1 MHIMYHNVQQCNTLY
16 NDYADD
22 DEDDDIVMLTS
33 NERNQQEQDDLEFAR
48 RLQVC
53 MATWLF
59 KLCMLV

>member
-1 MHIMYHNVQQCNTLY
+1 MPYIVY
-16 NDYADD
+16 NYADD

>member
-1 MHIMYHNVQQCNTLY
+1 MQYMIYI
-16 NDYADD
+16 DYADD

-53 MATWLF
+53 IINL
-59 KLCMLV
+59 